1 MEKAKRRIL
10 MRKIFRILSTAS
22 LIVGCFILTA
32 PIFADKSVR
41 NPEELKQLD
50 ARLRELRML
59 EESLP
64 GSKKPAAG
72 ASEAERTKAA
82 DLFFKAGILC
92 HDIQRDFSESMIK
105 KADEYLRASLAY
117 RESSLTRAYLGSAHL
132 IQARD
137 AASAIS
143 KIAEVN
149 TGLDEIDAAV
159 SADPNDILVRALRVE
174 CTIELPAM
182 FNRLDVVT
190 KDLKLLL
197 EEYAKS
203 PERFASIFPP
213 SRLFELKA
221 KELELRGKSTLA
233 AQYRQRAK
241 EIAKAETQNSASSA
255 TTNTTSGR

>member
-1 MEKAKRRIL
+1 MDKEKRRTFV
-10 MRKIFRILSTAS
+10 RKLFRIISIAS
-22 LIVGCFILTA
+22 LVIGCFILTA
-32 PIFADKSVR
+32 PIFADKTERS
-41 NPEELKQLD
+41 PEESQRLD
-50 ARLRELRML
+50 SRLRELSAL
-59 EESLP
+59 EKSLP
-64 GSKKPAAG
+64 ASRKPPSG
-72 ASEAERTKAA
+72 LREAEKAQAA
-82 DLFFKAGILC
+82 DSFFKAGLLC
-92 HDIQRDFSESMIK
+92 HDIQREFAESMVK

-137 AASAIS
+137 ASSAIS

-149 TGLDEIDAAV
+149 TGLNEIDAAV
-159 SADPNDILVRALRVE
+159 NADPNDILVRALRVE

-203 PERFASIFPP
+203 PDRFASIFPP

-241 EIAKAETQNSASSA
+241 ETAKAETQNSASKA
-255 TTNTTSGR
+255 TPNTTSGR